1 MCCRPS
7 GQLPLYVL
15 LWPTIYS
22 SPGPQSRNRAYTSC
36 IHKVVRARV
45 SRTCPLGDDC
55 CLPARHQPPNTHAM
69 SRPSRV
75 CSLHQNRAPY
85 TSPSKARVCAARAG
99 HQHIVFLEKGPLYLV
114 GVSRRGEPAPA
125 IHLLLDLLHA
135 QLLCVLTQGF
145 HSMFARNPRY
155 DSRRL
160 LGRLPLCKHTGD
172 HWSSVAS
179 HTSAA
184 HKPGPGWG
192 WLLSGWLGPWPYL
205 CQDWDGLARCCNP
218 HQQDPAWGPQP
229 PAGPGQAVLLRR

>member
-1 MCCRPS
+1 MYSCCQPCTAA
-7 GQLPLYVL
+7 LVL
-15 LWPTIYS
+15 NAAIE
-22 SPGPQSRNRAYTSC
+22 
-36 IHKVVRARV
+36 
-45 SRTCPLGDDC
+45 RTCHAFTRLCGQVSPE
-55 CLPARHQPPNTHAM
+55 PARWVMIAACQHITSRQTHAM
-69 SRPSRV
+69 SRSARV

-85 TSPSKARVCAARAG
+85 TSPSEARVCAARAG

-172 HWSSVAS
+172 LWSSVAS
-179 HTSAA
+179 HTLAA

-205 CQDWDGLARCCNP
+205 CQDWDGLAHC
-218 HQQDPAWGPQP
+218 
-229 PAGPGQAVLLRR
+229 